1 MPLISQRPKLGT
13 SRGQPHTTGQSPLP
27 FSGRTLK
34 RRDVL
39 WRGRRALFA
48 NLRFWPKL
56 RFSLKKKKKK
66 KRKILS
72 YLHAQ
77 IFLSTLYSRHGYSFP
92 DCKAHSTAPPSK
104 KSLENYVR
112 IALLFVYDSSL
123 WSNSNFNRKYPLSN
137 VYGARS
143 NVYANRGKE
152 KKKKERKKKRK
163 EWKMR
168 EIIVVRRFA

>member
-1 MPLISQRPKLGT
+1 MAGAT
-13 SRGQPHTTGQSPLP
+13 SVVRQFTILAEITILC
-27 FSGRTLK
+27 
-34 RRDVL
+34 
-39 WRGRRALFA
+39 
-48 NLRFWPKL
+48 
-56 RFSLKKKKKK
+56 KKKK
-66 KRKILS
+66 KRKKNS

-143 NVYANRGKE
+143 NVYANRGKG